1 MPACFSPLQ
10 EAAAVPLTGCQKGGL
25 WFWKGHQQDSCS
37 LCGNP
42 KDGNLDLV
50 GGRVFFDSERFHL
63 LPSHA
68 APCKDKGFSSSERWS
83 LQEEIKLPDTKSDSL
98 EQRLY
103 LCFSRLLNMWM
114 EVLEQQLSGWLGSL
128 HLYLAMCKPVPTQHS
143 STGVPPGPRFRKTHD
158 WNILAQEQRY
168 GGKPHYQSQ
177 TLQPVF
183 TSKTEA
189 QTMLPTSTLNQKAK
203 IPICISLC
211 GTRERMKIS
220 HLMPSHTYYVSTR
233 KESTMSLAW
242 SAAVSLQ
249 KNKQNEQR
257 GVNMLLG
264 WERVARVSLWQSPG
278 L

>member
-10 EAAAVPLTGCQKGGL
+10 EAAAVPLTGCQKGRL

-50 GGRVFFDSERFHL
+50 GGHVFFDSQRFHL

-114 EVLEQQLSGWLGSL
+114 EVLEQQLTGWLGSL
-128 HLYLAMCKPVPTQHS
+128 HLYLATCRPVPTHS
-143 STGVPPGPRFRKTHD
+143 TPLPVSCRLWSQNHHPKDPWLEYPCPKAEIRKKVSLSKPNTATCVYQKDRSTGYAPNFHPTPK
-158 WNILAQEQRY
+158 
-168 GGKPHYQSQ
+168 GKG
-177 TLQPVF
+177 
-183 TSKTEA
+183 A
-189 QTMLPTSTLNQKAK
+189 
-203 IPICISLC
+203 
-211 GTRERMKIS
+211 
-220 HLMPSHTYYVSTR
+220 HLYF
-233 KESTMSLAW
+233 
-242 SAAVSLQ
+242 
-249 KNKQNEQR
+249 
-257 GVNMLLG
+257 
-264 WERVARVSLWQSPG
+264 SLWN
-278 L
+278 